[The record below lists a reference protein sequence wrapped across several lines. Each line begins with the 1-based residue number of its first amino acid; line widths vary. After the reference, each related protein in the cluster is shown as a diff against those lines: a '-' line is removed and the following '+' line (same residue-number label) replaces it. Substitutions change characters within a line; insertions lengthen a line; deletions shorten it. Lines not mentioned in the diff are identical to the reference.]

1 MNEEMNTKN
10 ITKNDR
16 LKCGTEGESLPL
28 ATAANASFATPSAG
42 DTPATPPVKFHV
54 LDLFSGA
61 GGFSC
66 GLDMVEGFKTE
77 VATDFDPKV
86 VHTFHKN
93 FPETYCI
100 CGDIC
105 SLDTKNEIIKKAKER
120 NVNMIIGGP
129 PCQGFSLKGKNLG
142 INDPR
147 NFLFKEYVNI
157 VKELRPQIFIIEN
170 VKNLVSS
177 ADGFFIKQIYTEFQ
191 SLGYTLNHDIV
202 NAHNFGV
209 PQTRERTIIIG
220 TLNKNGISVPK
231 HNNAPKTTVRD
242 AISDLSYLESGEGAD
257 VLDYKYEAQSIYQK
271 NLRNGS
277 EKLLNHKAT
286 NHSAFALEK
295 LKMIPPEG
303 DKSSMPK
310 ELYGRQ
316 QFSTTWARLKW
327 DAPSPTIDTRFD
339 TPSNGRNSHPVL
351 NRSITPREAARIQ
364 SFPDTFIFYGNKCS
378 ICKQIGNAVPPL
390 LAKALAEHIKE
401 NFENV

>member
-1 MNEEMNTKN
+1 MAKNEKADEK
-10 ITKNDR
+10 I
-16 LKCGTEGESLPL
+16 
-28 ATAANASFATPSAG
+28 A
-42 DTPATPPVKFHV
+42 FHV

-66 GLDMVEGFKTE
+66 GLEMVEGFKTE
-77 VATDFDPKV
+77 VASDFDPKV
-86 VHTFHKN
+86 VNTFQKN
-93 FPETYCI
+93 FPNAFCI

-105 SLDTKNEIIKKAKER
+105 SPETKQEIIKKAKER
-120 NVNMIIGGP
+120 NVNMIVGGP

-147 NFLFKEYVNI
+147 NFLFREYVNI
-157 VKELRPQIFIIEN
+157 VKEIRPQIFIIEN
-170 VKNLVSS
+170 VKNLIAS
-177 ADGFFIKQIYTEFQ
+177 AKGFFIKQIYEEFQ

-220 TLNKNGISVPK
+220 TLCKKGISVPK
-231 HNNAPKTTVRD
+231 ENTAPKVNVKD
-242 AISDLSYLESGEGAD
+242 AISDLEYLESGEGFE
-257 VLDYKYEAQSIYQK
+257 VSEYKYKPQSNYQK
-271 NLRNGS
+271 QMRQNC
-277 EKLLNHKAT
+277 EKLHNHKAT
-286 NHSAFALEK
+286 NHSAFALKK

-303 DKSSMPK
+303 DKTSMPK

-316 QFSTTWARLKW
+316 QFSTTWARLRW
-327 DAPSPTIDTRFD
+327 NAPSPTIDTRFD

-364 SFPDTFIFYGNKCS
+364 SFPDSFIFYGNKCS
-378 ICKQIGNAVPPL
+378 VCKQIGNAVPPL

-401 NFENV
+401 NFEVGR